1 MTAASYIR
9 SFYHSPIYSLKN
21 SPRILTAWTFYDWAN
36 SVHSLVIVSSIF
48 PVYFSATALNE
59 AGGPVINFL
68 GISIKN
74 SVLFSYTISAAFLFT
89 ALLSPICTAV
99 ADYSGRKKTFMKVFC
114 YTGAVSCSLLY
125 FFTQQTTTFAVIC
138 FWLSLIGWSGS
149 IVFYNSY
156 LPDIATE
163 DQYDRVSARGFSMG
177 YLGSVLL
184 MVFNLLVILK
194 REWFGNISEAMA
206 SRIAF
211 LTVGLWWI
219 GFAQI
224 PFSRLP
230 DGAKKAVA
238 QGGNYLLNGFKELR
252 QVWHELQERPLAK
265 RFLVSFFV
273 YNMAVQTVMY
283 VATIFGSDELHLP
296 GQSLIITIL
305 LIQLVAIPGAYG
317 FSRLSDRVGNTHA
330 LMVAVVTWIVVC
342 AAAYFVQTETQ
353 FFGLAA
359 VVGLVMGGIQ
369 SLSRSTY
376 SKLIPATTDTASYF
390 SFYDVT
396 EKTSILV
403 GTLVYGLIEQLTGS
417 MRNSILALLAFFVIG
432 FILLWRIPSQKI
444 YSTRL
449 ETEEVL

>member
-1 MTAASYIR
+1 MQ
-9 SFYHSPIYSLKN
+9 KN
-21 SPRILTAWTFYDWAN
+21 NPRILTAWTLYDWAN

-59 AGGPVINFL
+59 AGGPMIQFL
-68 GISIKN
+68 GLTIKN

-89 ALLSPICTAV
+89 ALLSPVCTAL
-99 ADYSGRKKTFMKVFC
+99 ADYSGRKKAFMKAFC

-125 FFTQQTTTFAVIC
+125 FFTRETTSFAVIC

-163 DQYDRVSARGFSMG
+163 DQFDRISARGFSMG
-177 YLGSVLL
+177 YIGSVLL
-184 MVFNLLVILK
+184 MVFNLLLILK
-194 REWFGNISEAMA
+194 RDWFGNISEAMA

-224 PFSRLP
+224 PFNRLP
-230 DGAKKAVA
+230 NAVPPDRTGTGRSP
-238 QGGNYLLNGFKELR
+238 GGNYLMNGFRALR
-252 QVWHELQERPLAK
+252 HVWAELQERPLAK
-265 RFLVSFFV
+265 RFLVAFFV

-283 VATIFGSDELHLP
+283 VATLFGTAELHLP
-296 GQSLIITIL
+296 GPSLIMTIL

-317 FSRLSDRVGNTHA
+317 FSGLSERFGNTYA
-330 LMVAVVTWIVVC
+330 LMSAVLIWIAFC
-342 AAAYFVQTETQ
+342 AGAYYVQTQPQ
-353 FFGLAA
+353 FFALAGVA
-359 VVGLVMGGIQ
+359 GLVMGGTQ

-396 EKTSILV
+396 EKLSIVL

-417 MRNSILALLAFFVIG
+417 MRNSVLALLVLFVLG

-444 YSTRL
+444 YATRL
-449 ETEEVL
+449 QTEDVV

>member
-1 MTAASYIR
+1 M
-9 SFYHSPIYSLKN
+9 KN

-59 AGGPVINFL
+59 NGGPIINFL
-68 GISIKN
+68 GMSVKN
-74 SVLFSYTISAAFLFT
+74 SVLFSYTISAAFLLT
-89 ALLSPICTAV
+89 ALLSPIFSAI
-99 ADYSGRKKTFMKVFC
+99 ADYSGQKKTFMKAFC
-114 YTGAVSCSLLY
+114 YTGAISCSLLY
-125 FFTQQTTTFAVIC
+125 FFTKETTTLAVFC

-211 LTVGLWWI
+211 LTVGVWWVA
-219 GFAQI
+219 FAQI

-230 DGAKKAVA
+230 DGIRKTGR
-238 QGGNYLLNGFKELR
+238 QSGNYLFNGFKELKH
-252 QVWHELQERPLAK
+252 VWAELQNQPLAK
-265 RFLVSFFV
+265 RFLIAFFV

-283 VATIFGSDELHLP
+283 VATIFGSDELKLP

-317 FSRLSDRVGNTHA
+317 FSRLSERLGNTYG
-330 LMVAVVTWIVVC
+330 LMTAVLIWIAVC
-342 AAAYFVQTETQ
+342 AGAYYVQTQSQ
-353 FFGLAA
+353 FFVLAA

-396 EKTSILV
+396 EKTSIV
-403 GTLVYGLIEQLTGS
+403 FGTLVYGLIEQLTGS
-417 MRNSILALLAFFVIG
+417 MRNSILALLVLFVVG
-432 FILLWRIPSQKI
+432 FVLLWRIPSQKV
-444 YSTRL
+444 YRTHL

>member
-1 MTAASYIR
+1 M
-9 SFYHSPIYSLKN
+9 KN
-21 SPRILTAWTFYDWAN
+21 NPRILTAWTFYDWAN
-36 SVHSLVIVSSIF
+36 SVHALVIVSSIF

-59 AGGPVINFL
+59 TGGPVINFL

-89 ALLSPICTAV
+89 AILSPICSAI
-99 ADYSGRKKTFMKVFC
+99 ADYSGQKKLFMKVFC
-114 YTGAVSCSLLY
+114 YTGAISCSLLY
-125 FFTQQTTTFAVIC
+125 FFVQETTTFAVIC

-177 YLGSVLL
+177 YIGSVLL

-230 DGAKKAVA
+230 DGTRKVTN
-238 QGGNYLLNGFKELR
+238 QTDPDRGGNYLLNGFKELR
-252 QVWHELQERPLAK
+252 HVWAELQKHLLTK
-265 RFLVSFFV
+265 RFLMAFFV
-273 YNMAVQTVMY
+273 YNMAAQTVMY
-283 VATIFGSDELHLP
+283 VATIFGSDELKLP

-317 FSRLSDRVGNTHA
+317 FSRLSERFGNTYS
-330 LMVAVVTWIVVC
+330 LMTAVAIWIGVC
-342 AAAYFVQTETQ
+342 AGAYYVQTEAQ
-353 FFGLAA
+353 FFGLAG

-396 EKTSILV
+396 DKTSTV
-403 GTLVYGLIEQLTGS
+403 FGTLVYGLIEQLTGN
-417 MRNSILALLAFFVIG
+417 MRNSVLALLVLFVVG
-432 FILLWRIPSQKI
+432 FVLLLRIPSQKI
-444 YSTRL
+444 YRTRL
-449 ETEEVL
+449 ETEEVS

>member
-1 MTAASYIR
+1 MQ
-9 SFYHSPIYSLKN
+9 KN
-21 SPRILTAWTFYDWAN
+21 NPRILTAWTFYDWAN

-59 AGGPVINFL
+59 TGGPIINFL
-68 GISIKN
+68 GLSIKN

-89 ALLSPICTAV
+89 AMLSPICTAI
-99 ADYSGRKKTFMKVFC
+99 ADYSGKKKTFMKVFC
-114 YTGAVSCSLLY
+114 YTGAISCSLLY
-125 FFTQQTTTFAVIC
+125 FFTQETTTFAIIC

-230 DGAKKAVA
+230 DGLKKA
-238 QGGNYLLNGFKELR
+238 GERSGNYLLNGFKELR
-252 QVWHELQERPLAK
+252 HVWTNLQERPLAK

-283 VATIFGSDELHLP
+283 VATIFGSDELKLP

-317 FSRLSDRVGNTHA
+317 FSRLSERLGNTHA
-330 LMVAVVTWIVVC
+330 LMVAVLIWIGVC
-342 AAAYFVQTETQ
+342 TAAYFVQTESQ
-353 FFGLAA
+353 FFILAA

-396 EKTSILV
+396 EKTSIV
-403 GTLVYGLIEQLTGS
+403 FGTLVYGLIEQLTGS
-417 MRNSILALLAFFVIG
+417 MRNSILALLVLFVIG
-432 FILLWRIPSQKI
+432 FVLLWRIPSQKV
-444 YSTRL
+444 YHSHL

>member
-1 MTAASYIR
+1 M
-9 SFYHSPIYSLKN
+9 KN
-21 SPRILTAWTFYDWAN
+21 SPRVLTAWTFYDWAN

-59 AGGPVINFL
+59 NGGPIIDFL

-74 SVLFSYTISAAFLFT
+74 SVLFSYTISAAFLLT
-89 ALLSPICTAV
+89 ALLSPIFSAI
-99 ADYSGRKKTFMKVFC
+99 ADYSGQKKTFMKAFC
-114 YTGAVSCSLLY
+114 YTGAISCSLLY
-125 FFTQQTTTFAVIC
+125 FFTKETTTLAVIC

-194 REWFGNISEAMA
+194 RDWFGNISEAMA

-211 LTVGLWWI
+211 LTVGIWWV

-230 DGAKKAVA
+230 DGIRKTGR
-238 QGGNYLLNGFKELR
+238 QPGNYLLNGFRELKH
-252 QVWHELQERPLAK
+252 VWAELQNQPLAK
-265 RFLVSFFV
+265 RFLVAFFV

-283 VATIFGSDELHLP
+283 VATIFGSDELKLP
-296 GQSLIITIL
+296 GQSLIITVL

-317 FSRLSDRVGNTHA
+317 FSRLSERLGNTYG
-330 LMVAVVTWIVVC
+330 LMTAVLIWIAVC
-342 AAAYFVQTETQ
+342 AGAYYVQTQNQ
-353 FFGLAA
+353 FFVLAA
-359 VVGLVMGGIQ
+359 IVGLVMGGIQ

-396 EKTSILV
+396 EKTSIV
-403 GTLVYGLIEQLTGS
+403 FGTLVYGLIEQLTGS
-417 MRNSILALLAFFVIG
+417 MRNSILALLGLFVIG
-432 FILLWRIPSQKI
+432 FVLLWRIPSQKV
-444 YSTRL
+444 YRTHL

>member
-1 MTAASYIR
+1 
-9 SFYHSPIYSLKN
+9 LKN
-21 SPRILTAWTFYDWAN
+21 NPRILTAWTFYDWAN

-59 AGGPVINFL
+59 TGGPVINFL
-68 GISIKN
+68 GLSVKN

-99 ADYSGRKKTFMKVFC
+99 ADYSGRKKAFMKVFC
-114 YTGAVSCSLLY
+114 YTGAISCSLLY
-125 FFTQQTTTFAVIC
+125 FFVRETTTFAVIC

-177 YLGSVLL
+177 YIGSVLL
-184 MVFNLLVILK
+184 MVLNLLVILK
-194 REWFGNISEAMA
+194 REWFGNISEGMA
-206 SRIAF
+206 SRLAF

-219 GFAQI
+219 TFAQI

-230 DGAKKAVA
+230 DGVKKT
-238 QGGNYLLNGFKELR
+238 GNKTGNYLLNGFKELR
-252 QVWHELQERPLAK
+252 HIWSQLQERPLAK

-283 VATIFGSDELHLP
+283 VATIFGSDELKLP

-317 FSRLSDRVGNTHA
+317 FSRLSERIGNTYT
-330 LMVAVVTWIVVC
+330 LMTAVVIWIGVC

-353 FFGLAA
+353 FFILAA

-369 SLSRSTY
+369 SMSRSTY

-396 EKTSILV
+396 EKTSIV
-403 GTLVYGLIEQLTGS
+403 FGTLVYGLIEQITGS
-417 MRNSILALLAFFVIG
+417 MRNSVLALLVLFVIG
-432 FILLWRIPSQKI
+432 FLLLWRIPSQKI
-444 YSTRL
+444 YHLHL
-449 ETEEVL
+449 ETEEVS

>member
-1 MTAASYIR
+1 M
-9 SFYHSPIYSLKN
+9 KN

-59 AGGPVINFL
+59 NGGPIIDFL

-74 SVLFSYTISAAFLFT
+74 SVLFSYTISAAFLLT
-89 ALLSPICTAV
+89 ALLSPIFSAI
-99 ADYSGRKKTFMKVFC
+99 ADYSGQKKTFMKVFC
-114 YTGAVSCSLLY
+114 YTGAISCSLLY
-125 FFTQQTTTFAVIC
+125 FFTKETTTLAVIC

-211 LTVGLWWI
+211 LTVGVWWVA
-219 GFAQI
+219 FAQI

-230 DGAKKAVA
+230 DGIRKSGR
-238 QGGNYLLNGFKELR
+238 QSGNYLFNGFKELKH
-252 QVWHELQERPLAK
+252 VWAELQNQPLAK
-265 RFLVSFFV
+265 RFLIAFFV

-283 VATIFGSDELHLP
+283 VATIFGSDELKLP

-317 FSRLSDRVGNTHA
+317 FSRLSERLGNTYG
-330 LMVAVVTWIVVC
+330 LMTAVLIWIAVC
-342 AAAYFVQTETQ
+342 AGAYYVQTQTQ
-353 FFGLAA
+353 FFVLAA

-396 EKTSILV
+396 EKTSIV
-403 GTLVYGLIEQLTGS
+403 FGTLVYGLIEQLTGS
-417 MRNSILALLAFFVIG
+417 MRNSILALLLLFVIG
-432 FILLWRIPSQKI
+432 FVLLWRIPSQKV
-444 YSTRL
+444 YRTHL

>member
-1 MTAASYIR
+1 MS
-9 SFYHSPIYSLKN
+9 KN

-59 AGGPVINFL
+59 AGGPIINFL

-89 ALLSPICTAV
+89 ALLSPLCSAI

-114 YTGAVSCSLLY
+114 YTGAISCSLLY
-125 FFTQQTTTFAVIC
+125 FFTKETTTFAIIC
-138 FWLSLIGWSGS
+138 FWISLIGWSGS

-163 DQYDRVSARGFSMG
+163 DQFDRVSARGFSMG

-184 MVFNLLVILK
+184 MILNLLVILK

-211 LTVGLWWI
+211 LTVGLWWV

-230 DGAKKAVA
+230 DGVKKATDKT
-238 QGGNYLLNGFKELR
+238 GNYLLNGFKELQ
-252 QVWHELQERPLAK
+252 QVWGTLQERPLAK
-265 RFLVSFFV
+265 RFLISFFV
-273 YNMAVQTVMY
+273 YNMAVMTVMY
-283 VATIFGSDELHLP
+283 VATIFGSDELKLP

-317 FSRLSDRVGNTHA
+317 FSWLSERIGNTYA
-330 LMVAVVTWIVVC
+330 LMTAVFIWILIC
-342 AAAYFVQTETQ
+342 TGAYFVQTETQ
-353 FFGLAA
+353 FFALAA

-376 SKLIPATTDTASYF
+376 SKLIPATSDTASYF
-390 SFYDVT
+390 SFYDVID
-396 EKTSILV
+396 KTSTV
-403 GTLVYGLIEQLTGS
+403 FGTLVYGLIEQLTGS
-417 MRNSILALLAFFVIG
+417 MRNSILALLVLFVIG
-432 FILLWRIPSQKI
+432 FLLLLRIPSQKV
-444 YSTRL
+444 YHTPL